1 MKIQPLSSCGALFA
15 RRRIYAVL
23 PGQENAD
30 AIWRKKMHRSFAAQ
44 IRAAQD
50 DKPWHAAGA
59 AEALLSSLT
68 ESFPVVMNRAVIR
81 SMQDFDEDDDIP
93 IVSGRGEGIM
103 DEVPATGSG
112 HARRNEDIALD
123 LMKFVAMTT
132 GYGRTMST
140 GVGFQGTGSAAKPE
154 DYAEKLLELYGR
166 CLGAVSG
173 KK

>member
-1 MKIQPLSSCGALFA
+1 MPYRALAPEVRFFTDNPKIPTTHRLKPHVPLGHESA
-15 RRRIYAVL
+15 RVELAHFPVF
-23 PGQENAD
+23 
-30 AIWRKKMHRSFAAQ
+30 KS
-44 IRAAQD
+44 IRERFST
-50 DKPWHAAGA
+50 PR
-59 AEALLSSLT
+59 ALLSSLT
-68 ESFPVVMNRAVIR
+68 ELVMRIAIIPR
-81 SMQDFDEDDDIP
+81 MQDEDDDDDIP
-93 IVSGRGEGIM
+93 VISGRGEGIM

-132 GYGRTMST
+132 GYGRTST
-140 GVGFQGTGSAAKPE
+140 GGGVGFTGGGTAAKPE